1 MSAPLLSIG
10 AVASAHGVR
19 GQFKVKPFTA
29 MPRDIASYGPV
40 WVGDRQLTL
49 VIRGMTA
56 NGLVIVAAEGIASRE
71 AAEALRGNELLVDR
85 TALPEAGADEVY
97 HTDLIG
103 LAAVTAGGAVLGSV
117 VGLHDFGAGELIEI
131 RPPKGPT
138 VMLPFEGE
146 HIADIDVDG
155 GRVVLNPPD
164 GFLETD
170 ERADRG

>member
-1 MSAPLLSIG
+1 MSKSRLSIG

-56 NGLVIVAAEGIASRE
+56 NGLVIVAADGISSRE

-85 TALPEAGADEVY
+85 TALPDVGEDEVY
-97 HTDLIG
+97 HADLIG
-103 LAAVTAGGAVLGSV
+103 LAAVTAGGEMIGAVT
-117 VGLHDFGAGELIEI
+117 GLHDFGAGVLIEI
-131 RPPKGPT
+131 RLPKGPT
-138 VMLPFEGE
+138 VMLPFEGDY
-146 HIADIDVDG
+146 ITNIDFDG
-155 GRVVLNPPD
+155 GRIVLNPPD

-170 ERADRG
+170 ERADKG

>member
-1 MSAPLLSIG
+1 MSKSRLSIG

-29 MPRDIASYGPV
+29 MPRDIGSYGPV

-56 NGLVIVAAEGIASRE
+56 NGLVIVAADGISSRE

-85 TALPEAGADEVY
+85 TALPDVGEDEVY
-97 HTDLIG
+97 HADLIG
-103 LAAVTAGGAVLGSV
+103 LAAVKADGEMIGAVT
-117 VGLHDFGAGELIEI
+117 GLHDFGAGELIEI

-138 VMLPFEGE
+138 VMLPFEGDY
-146 HIADIDVDG
+146 ITNIDFDG
-155 GRVVLNPPD
+155 GRIVLNPPD

-170 ERADRG
+170 ERADKG

>member
-1 MSAPLLSIG
+1 MSKSRLSIG

-56 NGLVIVAAEGIASRE
+56 NGLVIVAADGISSRE

-85 TALPEAGADEVY
+85 TALPDVGEDEVY
-97 HTDLIG
+97 HADLIG
-103 LAAVTAGGAVLGSV
+103 LAAVTAGGEMIGAVT
-117 VGLHDFGAGELIEI
+117 GLHDFGAGELIEI
-131 RPPKGPT
+131 CPPKGPT
-138 VMLPFEGE
+138 VMLPFEGDY
-146 HIADIDVDG
+146 ITNIDFDG
-155 GRVVLNPPD
+155 GRIVLNPPD

-170 ERADRG
+170 ERADKG

>member
-1 MSAPLLSIG
+1 MSISRLSIG

-56 NGLVIVAAEGIASRE
+56 NGLVIVAADGISSRE

-85 TALPEAGADEVY
+85 TALPDVGEDEVY
-97 HTDLIG
+97 QADGEMIG
-103 LAAVTAGGAVLGSV
+103 AVT
-117 VGLHDFGAGELIEI
+117 GLHDFGAGELIEI

-138 VMLPFEGE
+138 VMLPFEGDY
-146 HIADIDVDG
+146 ITNIDFDG
-155 GRVVLNPPD
+155 GRIVLNPPD

-170 ERADRG
+170 ERADKG